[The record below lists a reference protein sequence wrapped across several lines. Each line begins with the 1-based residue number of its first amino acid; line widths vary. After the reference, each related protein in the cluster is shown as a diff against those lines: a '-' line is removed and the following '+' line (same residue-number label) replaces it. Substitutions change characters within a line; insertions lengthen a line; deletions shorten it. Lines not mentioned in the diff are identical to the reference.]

1 MTIINDT
8 QRRPRAFSRAEDAS
22 STRGLR
28 AGPPLRPDHSPLAAL
43 RRIEQALTAAVAA
56 GEGPGGP
63 PLLSAAIRHA
73 VFPGGAR
80 IRPRLCLAVAQACG
94 DDDPLLADAAA
105 AAIELLHCASLVH
118 DDLPCFD
125 DAPTRRGMPSVH
137 SRFGERIAVLTGD
150 ALIVLSFQIVA
161 AAAGARPQRLAPVL
175 AAIARG
181 VGTPAGIVAGQA
193 CECEPYVALAAYQRA
208 KTGSLFAACT
218 EVGALAAGADP
229 APWRA
234 FGLSWAR
241 PTRWPT
247 TFATWPPASRSW
259 ASPGRDVALH
269 RRVRLR
275 AGPGRRHRAF
285 RPSGGA
291 GHRRRARVRRCGAA
305 ARHRAVRVGAAG
317 ARRYGARRGPGRMR
331 CRLRDGPGTVTR

>member
-150 ALIVLSFQIVA
+150 ALIVLAFQIVA

-234 FGLSWAR
+234 FGLSLGEAYQVADDIR
-241 PTRWPT
+241 DV
-247 TFATWPPASRSW
+247 AASIEVMGKP
-259 ASPGRDVALH
+259 PGRDVALH
-269 RRVRLR
+269 RPSSASELGLGGAIAHFDRLVAQAIDAVPECDGAALLR
-275 AGPGRRHRAF
+275 AIVR
-285 RPSGGA
+285 SES
-291 GHRRRARVRRCGAA
+291 ARLVPEDT
-305 ARHRAVRVGAAG
+305 VRVVALAA
-317 ARRYGARRGPGRMR
+317 
-331 CRLRDGPGTVTR
+331 

>member
-1 MTIINDT
+1 MTTIHDT
-8 QRRPRAFSRAEDAS
+8 QRRPRAVNSGDEALS
-22 STRGLR
+22 PRGTR
-28 AGPPLRPDHSPLAAL
+28 AGTPQRPDRSPLAAL
-43 RRIEQALTAAVAA
+43 RRIEQALAAAVTA

-63 PLLSAAIRHA
+63 PLLAAAIRHA

-94 DDDPLLADAAA
+94 DDDPRLADAAA
-105 AAIELLHCASLVH
+105 VAIELLHCASLVH

-161 AAAGARPQRLAPVL
+161 AAAGAQPQRLAPVL

-234 FGLSWAR
+234 FGLSLGEAYQV
-241 PTRWPT
+241 
-247 TFATWPPASRSW
+247 ADDI
-259 ASPGRDVALH
+259 RDVAASIEVMGKPAGRDLALH
-269 RRVRLR
+269 RPSSASELGLGGAIAHFDRLVAQAIEAVPECDGAALLR
-275 AGPGRRHRAF
+275 AIVR
-285 RPSGGA
+285 SES
-291 GHRRRARVRRCGAA
+291 ARLVPEDT
-305 ARHRAVRVGAAG
+305 VRVVALAA
-317 ARRYGARRGPGRMR
+317 
-331 CRLRDGPGTVTR
+331 

>member
-28 AGPPLRPDHSPLAAL
+28 AGPPLRPDNSPLAAL
-43 RRIEQALTAAVAA
+43 RRIEQALTAAVA
-56 GEGPGGP
+56 
-63 PLLSAAIRHA
+63 
-73 VFPGGAR
+73 
-80 IRPRLCLAVAQACG
+80 QAWG

-234 FGLSWAR
+234 FGLSLGEAYQVADDIR
-241 PTRWPT
+241 DV
-247 TFATWPPASRSW
+247 AASIEVMGKP
-259 ASPGRDVALH
+259 PGRDVALH
-269 RRVRLR
+269 RPSSASELGLGGAIAHFDRLVAQAIDAVPECDGAALLR
-275 AGPGRRHRAF
+275 AIVR
-285 RPSGGA
+285 SES
-291 GHRRRARVRRCGAA
+291 ARLAPEDT
-305 ARHRAVRVGAAG
+305 VRVVALAA
-317 ARRYGARRGPGRMR
+317 
-331 CRLRDGPGTVTR
+331 

>member
-1 MTIINDT
+1 LG
-8 QRRPRAFSRAEDAS
+8 
-22 STRGLR
+22 TRGLR
-28 AGPPLRPDHSPLAAL
+28 TGSPLRPDRSPLAAL
-43 RRIEQALTAAVAA
+43 RRIEQALAAAVAA

-63 PLLSAAIRHA
+63 PLLAAAIRHA

-94 DDDPLLADAAA
+94 DDDPSLADAAA

-150 ALIVLSFQIVA
+150 ALIVLAFQIVA
-161 AAAGARPQRLAPVL
+161 AAASAQPQRLGPVL
-175 AAIARG
+175 AAVARG

-193 CECEPYVALAAYQRA
+193 YECEPYVALAAYQRA

-234 FGLSWAR
+234 FGLCLGEAYQVADDIRDVAASIEVMGK
-241 PTRWPT
+241 
-247 TFATWPPASRSW
+247 PA
-259 ASPGRDVALH
+259 GRDVALH
-269 RRVRLR
+269 RPSSASELGLGGAIAHFDRLVAQAIAAVPECDGAALLR
-275 AGPGRRHRAF
+275 AIVRSESERLV
-285 RPSGGA
+285 PSDT
-291 GHRRRARVRRCGAA
+291 
-305 ARHRAVRVGAAG
+305 VRVVALAA
-317 ARRYGARRGPGRMR
+317 
-331 CRLRDGPGTVTR
+331 